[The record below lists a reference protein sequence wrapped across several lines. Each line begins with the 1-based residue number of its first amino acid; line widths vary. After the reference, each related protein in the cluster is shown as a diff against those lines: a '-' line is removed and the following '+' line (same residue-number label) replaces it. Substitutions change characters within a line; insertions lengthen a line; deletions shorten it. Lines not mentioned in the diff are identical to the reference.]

1 MSALAGK
8 TAIVTGAGGGL
19 GQAYALALADGGAAV
34 VVNDIGDTTQTIQA
48 ICARGGQAIGRSASV
63 VDWSA
68 MVELVEAA
76 VERFGS
82 LDIVVNNAGIAR
94 HGSMTEETAQAWSD
108 SLDINL
114 TGMMGISRVA
124 ATHWIARG
132 PAPGRA
138 IVNIASPAATYPF
151 PGGMGYVAS
160 KAAVLGL
167 TQAMAQE
174 LAPLGVRV
182 NALCPI
188 ARTDMVRGSE
198 AMTAMMPIPE
208 SGFDPFLPE
217 HVAPVVAY
225 LASPRC
231 RFTGRVFGAQG
242 DSIAVFGGWTVV
254 ERHHNGREQ
263 WSIEGVEAALAN
275 TAVAQPVVA
284 QWPGVYLETTMPP
297 DETLQ
302 ALATLSATA

>member
-8 TAIVTGAGGGL
+8 TAIVTGAGSGL
-19 GQAYALALADGGAAV
+19 GRAYALALADSGASV
-34 VVNDIGDTTQTIQA
+34 VVNDIGDTGHTVEVIR
-48 ICARGGQAIGRSASV
+48 ARGGQAIGFSASV
-63 VDWSA
+63 ADWPAMADLVDA
-68 MVELVEAA
+68 T

-82 LDIVVNNAGIAR
+82 MDIVVNNAGIAR

-108 SLDINL
+108 TLDINL
-114 TGMMGISRVA
+114 TGVMGLSRA
-124 ATHWIARG
+124 AASHWAARG
-132 PAPGRA
+132 AAPGRA
-138 IVNIASPAATYPF
+138 IINIASPAATYPF

-188 ARTDMVRGSE
+188 ARTNMVSGNE
-198 AMTAMMPIPE
+198 AMAAMMPRPE

-225 LASPRC
+225 LASQRC

-254 ERHHNGREQ
+254 ERHQNDRER
-263 WSIEGVEAALAN
+263 WSIQRLEAALAD
-275 TAVAQPVVA
+275 TAAAEPVIA
-284 QWPGVYLETTMPP
+284 LWPGVYLETTMPP

-302 ALATLSATA
+302 ALATISTTA

>member
-48 ICARGGQAIGRSASV
+48 ICARGGQAIGLSASV

-132 PAPGRA
+132 AAPGRA

>member
-48 ICARGGQAIGRSASV
+48 ICARGGQAIGLSASV

>member
-48 ICARGGQAIGRSASV
+48 ICARGGQAIGLSASV

-302 ALATLSATA
+302 ALATLSTTA

>member
-297 DETLQ
+297 AETLQ

>member
-48 ICARGGQAIGRSASV
+48 ICARGGQAIGLSASV

-302 ALATLSATA
+302 ALATLSAIA

>member
-302 ALATLSATA
+302 ALATLSTTA

>member
-48 ICARGGQAIGRSASV
+48 ICARGGQAIGLSASV

-132 PAPGRA
+132 PAAGRA

>member
-8 TAIVTGAGGGL
+8 TAIVTGAGSGL
-19 GQAYALALADGGAAV
+19 GQAYALALADSGAAV
-34 VVNDIGDTTQTIQA
+34 VVNDIGDTGQTVAA
-48 ICARGGQAIGRSASV
+48 IHARGGQAIGVSASV
-63 VDWSA
+63 VDWPA
-68 MVELVEAA
+68 MDELVDTT

-94 HGSMTEETAQAWSD
+94 HGAMIDETAQAWSD
-108 SLDINL
+108 TLDVNL
-114 TGMMGISRVA
+114 TGVMGISRA
-124 ATHWIARG
+124 AAAYWTACG

-138 IVNIASPAATYPF
+138 IINIASPAATYPF

-188 ARTDMVRGSE
+188 ARTNMVSGNE
-198 AMTAMMPIPE
+198 AMAAMMPTPE
-208 SGFDPFLPE
+208 SGFDPYLPE

-225 LASPRC
+225 LASQHC

-242 DSIAVFGGWTVV
+242 DSVAVFGGWTVV
-254 ERHHNGREQ
+254 ERHQNDQER
-263 WSIEGVEAALAN
+263 WSIERLATVLADTATVEPVIAL
-275 TAVAQPVVA
+275 
-284 QWPGVYLETTMPP
+284 WPGVYLETTMPP
-297 DETLQ
+297 NETLQ
-302 ALATLSATA
+302 ALATVSPAA

>member
-1 MSALAGK
+1 
-8 TAIVTGAGGGL
+8 
-19 GQAYALALADGGAAV
+19 
-34 VVNDIGDTTQTIQA
+34 
-48 ICARGGQAIGRSASV
+48 
-63 VDWSA
+63 
-68 MVELVEAA
+68 
-76 VERFGS
+76 
-82 LDIVVNNAGIAR
+82 
-94 HGSMTEETAQAWSD
+94 
-108 SLDINL
+108 
-114 TGMMGISRVA
+114 
-124 ATHWIARG
+124 
-132 PAPGRA
+132 
-138 IVNIASPAATYPF
+138 
-151 PGGMGYVAS
+151 
-160 KAAVLGL
+160 
-167 TQAMAQE
+167 MAQE

>member
-34 VVNDIGDTTQTIQA
+34 VVNDIGDTTQTIEA
-48 ICARGGQAIGRSASV
+48 ICARGGQAIGLSASV

-302 ALATLSATA
+302 ALATLSTTA